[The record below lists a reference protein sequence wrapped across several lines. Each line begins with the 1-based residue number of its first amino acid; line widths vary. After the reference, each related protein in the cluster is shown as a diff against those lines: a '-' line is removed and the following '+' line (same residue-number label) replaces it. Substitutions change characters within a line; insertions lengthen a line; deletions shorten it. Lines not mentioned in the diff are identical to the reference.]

1 MVAPNPLFLR
11 DADLDRGLDL
21 LLTVEREMAAR
32 TATALGRLALSP
44 ADFRSLYL
52 IGRRSGA
59 TLAELA
65 RLSGISKQALSRQ
78 LQKLIETGHLAK
90 EAVPGDRR
98 KQRLRLTEAARSS
111 VEEVVALQRRQLR
124 AAFKRAGA
132 EAVEGFGRV
141 LTELTDEAG
150 RRHGQ
155 RDAA

>member
-11 DADLDRGLDL
+11 DADLDRSLDL
-21 LLTVEREMAAR
+21 LLIVEREMAGR
-32 TATALGRLALSP
+32 TAAALDRHGLTAV
-44 ADFRSLYL
+44 DFRSLYL
-52 IGRRSGA
+52 IGRRPGL

-78 LQKLIETGHLAK
+78 LQRLVEGGSLTR

-98 KQRLRLTEAARSS
+98 KQRLRLTEAAAAS
-111 VEEVVALQRRQLR
+111 VEEVVALQRRMLR

-132 EAVEGFGRV
+132 EAGEGFGRV
-141 LTELTDEAG
+141 LAALADETG
-150 RRHGQ
+150 RRQAQ

>member
-21 LLTVEREMAAR
+21 LLIVEREMAAR
-32 TATALGRLALSP
+32 TAAALGRHGLSP

-52 IGRRSGA
+52 IGRRPGV

-78 LQKLIETGHLAK
+78 LQRLIETGRLSR
-90 EAVPGDRR
+90 ESMPGDRR
-98 KQRLRLTEAARSS
+98 KQRLRLTETAAAT
-111 VEEVVALQRRQLR
+111 VEEAVALQRRQLR

-141 LTELTDEAG
+141 LAALADEAG
-150 RRHGQ
+150 RRQPQ

>member
-21 LLTVEREMAAR
+21 LLIVEREMAAR
-32 TATALGRLALSP
+32 TAVALSRHALSP

-52 IGRRSGA
+52 IGRRPGV

-78 LQKLIETGHLAK
+78 LQKLIETGHLLR

-98 KQRLRLTEAARSS
+98 KQRLRLTESAQRSI
-111 VEEVVALQRRQLR
+111 EEVTAQQRRQLR

-141 LTELTDEAG
+141 LAELADETG
-150 RRHGQ
+150 RRLPQ

>member
-21 LLTVEREMAAR
+21 LLIVEREMAAR
-32 TATALGRLALSP
+32 TAVALDRHGLTAIE
-44 ADFRSLYL
+44 FRALYL
-52 IGRRSGA
+52 VGRRSGM

-65 RLSGISKQALSRQ
+65 RLTGVSKQALSRQ
-78 LQKLIETGHLAK
+78 LQKLVDAGRLSREPM
-90 EAVPGDRR
+90 PGDRR
-98 KQRLRLTEAARSS
+98 KLRLRVAEAAAAS
-111 VEEVVALQRRQLR
+111 VEEVVGLQRRMLR

-141 LTELTDEAG
+141 LAALADETG
-150 RRHGQ
+150 RRQPQ

>member
-1 MVAPNPLFLR
+1 MR

-21 LLTVEREMAAR
+21 LLAVEREMAGR
-32 TATALGRLALSP
+32 TAAALERHGLTAV
-44 ADFRSLYL
+44 DFRSLYL
-52 IGRRSGA
+52 IGRRPGV

-65 RLSGISKQALSRQ
+65 RQTGISKQALSRQ
-78 LQKLIETGHLAK
+78 LQRLIDGGGLVR

-98 KQRLRLTEAARSS
+98 KQRLRLTDTAAAS
-111 VEEVVALQRRQLR
+111 VEEVVALQRRMLR

-141 LTELTDEAG
+141 LAALADETG
-150 RRHGQ
+150 RRQPQ